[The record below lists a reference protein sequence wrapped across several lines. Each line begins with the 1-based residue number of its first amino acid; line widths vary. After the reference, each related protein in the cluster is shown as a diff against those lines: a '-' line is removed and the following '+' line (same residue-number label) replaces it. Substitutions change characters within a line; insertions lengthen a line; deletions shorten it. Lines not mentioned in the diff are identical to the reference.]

1 MDTKTHKSIIRS
13 RGYFLLAIF
22 VMFALLIAQ
31 LPGAA
36 FASTNDGEYYDH
48 FVVYKYASKQ
58 ALGPGE
64 TLTYTI
70 LLYNSTT
77 DEVIADVVDTLPVEL
92 SVVDGTV
99 SDGGMYDAGQI
110 TWSGI
115 EVYPATEVK
124 LTFDA
129 VAPDEIDEVVKVTNV
144 AKVTTSDNV
153 YETETTTTLLPELPV
168 DDVENPVVES
178 VVIDEKDVLTSKDVT
193 LHIKATD
200 NVGVEKMLIQEFQ
213 VIEKPNSGKVA
224 WDVTDTTDWIPY
236 EENYDW
242 TLGDLPGVHFV
253 GVWVA
258 DAAGNVSNATQN
270 SFDFASYLEEE
281 STFVN
286 KITNVPYAVY
296 YDADV
301 DVTAT
306 LTQLTGESGVM
317 LYVWFPGNFGE
328 VDIVGQPG
336 EPVEFTT
343 GKAGTYIFM
352 VGVMAPD
359 PAGVS
364 YNLSI
369 TPEGGPSAWGVMP
382 GSVSL
387 NSATESTTMSLFDE
401 VGVDPIAEA
410 LSDQPGMEPLVPS
423 ADMKTVYL
431 TMIFR

>member
-1 MDTKTHKSIIRS
+1 
-13 RGYFLLAIF
+13 
-22 VMFALLIAQ
+22 MFAFLIAQ

-48 FVVYKYASKQ
+48 FVAYKYASKQ

-77 DEVIADVVDTLPVEL
+77 DAVIADVVDMLPAEL

-99 SDGGMYDAGQI
+99 SNGGMYDAGQI
-110 TWSGI
+110 TWSGV
-115 EVYPATEVK
+115 EVVPATEVK
-124 LTFDA
+124 LTFDV
-129 VAPDEIDEVVKVTNV
+129 VAPEEIDEIVKVTNV
-144 AKVTTSDNV
+144 AKVTTADNV
-153 YETETTTTLLPELPV
+153 YETETTTTLLPEPPV
-168 DDVENPVVES
+168 DDVVNPVVES
-178 VVIDEKDVLTSKDVT
+178 VVIDDKDVLTSREVT

-200 NVGVEKMLIQEFQ
+200 NVGVEEMLIQEFQ
-213 VIEKPNSGKVA
+213 VIEKPNSGKVVLA
-224 WDVTDTTDWIPY
+224 WDVTNPPHWVDYQETY
-236 EENYDW
+236 RW

-253 GVWVA
+253 GVWVK
-258 DAAGNVSNATQN
+258 DAAGNISYATQS
-270 SFDFASYLEEE
+270 SFDFASYLEDE
-281 STFVN
+281 STFET
-286 KITNVPYAVY
+286 KITNIPYAVY
-296 YDADV
+296 YEAGV

-306 LTQLTGESGVM
+306 LTQLSGESGVM
-317 LYVWFPGNFGE
+317 LYIWFPGNFEG

-343 GKAGTYIFM
+343 EKAGTYIFM
-352 VGVMAPD
+352 VGVMA

-369 TPEGGPSAWGVMP
+369 TPEGGPSAWGETS
-382 GSVSL
+382 GSVSI
-387 NSATESTTMSLFDE
+387 NSSTTESTTMSLFGE

-410 LSDQPGMEPLVPS
+410 ISSPPPLVPS
-423 ADMKTVYL
+423 EEMETVYL